1 MIAIMAPEV
10 VVALITAG
18 AALAV
23 SLISVP
29 LNHMVNQRARRAQ
42 TLDLMGHYRDPLLW
56 SVHDLRSR
64 IRTILDEDFLTRYL
78 VNAEDP
84 ILASGDTFMRPYAR
98 RHTMFVL
105 AQYLGWVEILRRDI
119 GFLDLGDQRRN
130 RRLVELLSVIRRV
143 LFATDL
149 DPVFHVPTGHQRAV
163 GELMIESDHAT
174 PGQGRCIGFATFCK
188 RLDHDS
194 YFASWF
200 ERIEAGIVEYA
211 HHPEQGG
218 NRLVELNARL
228 SDLIEFLDPDL
239 TRFPLRQEER
249 SRYLPPRASD
259 TDPGTPLPV
268 VETPAQNQ
276 SLCTPSVGIIELTS
290 TCPY

>member
-1 MIAIMAPEV
+1 
-10 VVALITAG
+10 
-18 AALAV
+18 
-23 SLISVP
+23 
-29 LNHMVNQRARRAQ
+29 
-42 TLDLMGHYRDPLLW
+42 
-56 SVHDLRSR
+56 
-64 IRTILDEDFLTRYL
+64 
-78 VNAEDP
+78 
-84 ILASGDTFMRPYAR
+84 
-98 RHTMFVL
+98 MFVL
-105 AQYLGWVEILRRDI
+105 AQYLGWVEILCRDI

-149 DPVFHVPTGHQRAV
+149 DPVFHVPAGHQRAV

-174 PGQGRCIGFATFCK
+174 PGQGRCIGLATFCK

-259 TDPGTPLPV
+259 TDPGPPSQLSRLPLRNQSLCTP
-268 VETPAQNQ
+268 

-290 TCPY
+290 RCPYSVICAVRVRVERGDHQARLGVFCPGRQTVPKNQCFVATVFALDGGA

>member
-1 MIAIMAPEV
+1 M
-10 VVALITAG
+10 
-18 AALAV
+18 
-23 SLISVP
+23 
-29 LNHMVNQRARRAQ
+29 
-42 TLDLMGHYRDPLLW
+42 
-56 SVHDLRSR
+56 
-64 IRTILDEDFLTRYL
+64 
-78 VNAEDP
+78 
-84 ILASGDTFMRPYAR
+84 
-98 RHTMFVL
+98 
-105 AQYLGWVEILRRDI
+105 RRDI

-194 YFASWF
+194 YSASWF

-218 NRLVELNARL
+218 NRLA
-228 SDLIEFLDPDL
+228 
-239 TRFPLRQEER
+239 
-249 SRYLPPRASD
+249 
-259 TDPGTPLPV
+259 V

-290 TCPY
+290 RCPYINRSARIAESGDAVVSHCA